1 MSRSSYPAPETWVAG
16 DEGDTMRKAFFH
28 LYLSWL
34 LVFGGSGTLLR
45 RVA

>member
-1 MSRSSYPAPETWVAG
+1 MAAARGERP
-16 DEGDTMRKAFFH
+16 EGDIVRKAVFNA
-28 LYLSWL
+28 YLSWL